1 MDVAMNPVVLH
12 IVRPYENEAEYLSAE
27 AWTIEARGML
37 LVDQEPLDND
47 ASVVFDVTLGDGS
60 KPIRAEGRVVG
71 HLAATED
78 RPGGVRIR
86 FRRFGAQ
93 TKSFVERAVNER
105 EAQLARRSQP
115 PPSAVATSVAPAAPV
130 PANASAADQAP
141 AERAA
146 PAAALPPAAMRVSDA
161 PPVFTPEA
169 STKASAALPAQ
180 SNEPSGIH
188 RRPGVSRVSAPPN
201 RDELLDRLR
210 QRFQAT
216 LASAPDAADG
226 TSGS

>member
-1 MDVAMNPVVLH
+1 
-12 IVRPYENEAEYLSAE
+12 
-27 AWTIEARGML
+27 ML

-47 ASVVFDVTLGDGS
+47 ISVVFDVTLGDGS

-71 HLAATED
+71 HLAASDD

-93 TKSFVERAVNER
+93 TKSFVERAVHER
-105 EAQLARRSQP
+105 EAQLAKRSQP
-115 PPSAVATSVAPAAPV
+115 PPSNVTRSVRPAAPAPRSAPE
-130 PANASAADQAP
+130 PAHVETAVRTASQAP
-141 AERAA
+141 T
-146 PAAALPPAAMRVSDA
+146 PMRVSDA

-169 STKASAALPAQ
+169 STKASAAALPNQ

-188 RRPGVSRVSAPPN
+188 RRPAVSRVSAPPN